1 MPLAQKFNYP
11 KSENELRITLDL
23 LYASTKK
30 MVNDGKPP
38 AFKGLLEIIQSD
50 VVILTAIHNIKN
62 NHGKNTPG
70 SDGWVM
76 NDILQKQYDEVL
88 ELVKNQLV
96 QYNPQPVRRVY
107 IPKPGKSEKR
117 PLGIPAVVDR
127 IVQECVRIVIEPI
140 LETQFFKHSYGFR
153 PMRDAQQ
160 AIARL
165 TDVAHKTGYSWIV
178 EGDISKFFDNVDHRI
193 MLKQL
198 WNMGIKDQR
207 VLMIIKAMLKAGV
220 MEEFAVNPMG
230 TPQGGI
236 ISPLLANAYLDKMD
250 KWITRE
256 WERKMVRGKIARTD
270 ILLNAKKSQGLKPAY
285 LIRYADDWVLLT
297 NTKENAEKWKYR
309 IGKYLET
316 NLKLTLSEEKT
327 VITNIKKH
335 PVQFLGYSFKMV
347 KGKSRTGYL
356 PRTRPNEERL
366 ETKVKEIHKQI
377 KKIRRIPDKSKT
389 VCEINL
395 INSQIRGIINYYK
408 ATTWVNIDLRRY
420 AETLAY
426 AGYKTLLRHGVKW
439 TPANEVDNLISVHQE
454 YTKQIP
460 AIEYEGKLIG
470 ITSMKFCRFNRPHLK
485 TQEETP
491 YTEEGRKLYFNRS
504 LKKPLLARMDIEL
517 NEHLMRIMVMSR
529 QTGHGR
535 KYNFEYFLNR
545 AYAVNR
551 DKGKCRICGLPI
563 PFDLLEVH
571 HIKNK
576 LPLDKI
582 NKVNNLASLHRQ
594 CHEKIDDGND
604 YSHLDA
610 KQWAKI
616 QRFREKLN
624 ME

>member
-256 WERKMVRGKIARTD
+256 
-270 ILLNAKKSQGLKPAY
+270 
-285 LIRYADDWVLLT
+285 
-297 NTKENAEKWKYR
+297 
-309 IGKYLET
+309 
-316 NLKLTLSEEKT
+316 
-327 VITNIKKH
+327 
-335 PVQFLGYSFKMV
+335 
-347 KGKSRTGYL
+347 
-356 PRTRPNEERL
+356 
-366 ETKVKEIHKQI
+366 
-377 KKIRRIPDKSKT
+377 
-389 VCEINL
+389 
-395 INSQIRGIINYYK
+395 
-408 ATTWVNIDLRRY
+408 
-420 AETLAY
+420 
-426 AGYKTLLRHGVKW
+426 
-439 TPANEVDNLISVHQE
+439 
-454 YTKQIP
+454 
-460 AIEYEGKLIG
+460 
-470 ITSMKFCRFNRPHLK
+470 
-485 TQEETP
+485 
-491 YTEEGRKLYFNRS
+491 
-504 LKKPLLARMDIEL
+504 
-517 NEHLMRIMVMSR
+517 
-529 QTGHGR
+529 
-535 KYNFEYFLNR
+535 
-545 AYAVNR
+545 
-551 DKGKCRICGLPI
+551 
-563 PFDLLEVH
+563 
-571 HIKNK
+571 
-576 LPLDKI
+576 
-582 NKVNNLASLHRQ
+582 
-594 CHEKIDDGND
+594 
-604 YSHLDA
+604 
-610 KQWAKI
+610 
-616 QRFREKLN
+616 
-624 ME
+624 